1 MLLDEMAGMENTTG
15 SVLKTA
21 RKQKGLVL
29 RQVAQHV
36 GVSPQAVGNWET
48 DANDITMENLR
59 KVSALLG
66 IDAEAANRGQL
77 IYLGDEE
84 LSEATRITS
93 PTRVPALGPKDVEL
107 LGVTVG
113 GDDADFTFNGEVI
126 DYVRRPPGI
135 ATTQGVFANQVIGTS
150 MIPRFEPGEV
160 IYAGGKQPVNGEYV
174 IIELFPEG
182 SEKNGKCFIKRLVS
196 RKPREIVCEQFNP
209 PKQLTFD
216 PYAIKKMSRVI
227 PWQELLGY

>member
-1 MLLDEMAGMENTTG
+1 MLDEIAAMDNTTG
-15 SVLKTA
+15 SVLKLA
-21 RKQKGLVL
+21 RKQRGLVL

-36 GVSPQAVGNWET
+36 GVSTQAVGNWEAG
-48 DANDITMENLR
+48 ANDVSMDNLR
-59 KVSALLG
+59 KVAGLLG
-66 IDAEAANRGQL
+66 IDAEAASRGQL
-77 IYLGDEE
+77 VYTSDDD

-93 PTRVPALGPKDVEL
+93 PMRVPALGPKDVEL

-135 ATTQGVFANQVIGTS
+135 ATTQGVFANQVIGSS

-182 SEKNGKCFIKRLVS
+182 QEKNGKCFIKKLVA
-196 RKPREIVCEQFNP
+196 RKPNEIVCEQFNP
-209 PKQLTFD
+209 PKTLTFD

>member
-1 MLLDEMAGMENTTG
+1 MENTTG
-15 SVLKTA
+15 SVLRTA

-29 RQVAQHV
+29 RQVGEHLGISA
-36 GVSPQAVGNWET
+36 QAVGNWENNV
-48 DANDITMENLR
+48 NDITMDNLR

-77 IYLGDEE
+77 VYVVDGE
-84 LSEATRITS
+84 LSEATRISS
-93 PTRVPALGPKDVEL
+93 PTRTPALGPKDVEL
-107 LGVTVG
+107 LGVSVG

-126 DYVRRPPGI
+126 DYLRRPPGI

-150 MIPRFEPGEV
+150 MVPRFEPGEV
-160 IYAGGKQPVNGEYV
+160 IYAGGRQPVNGEYV

-182 SEKNGKCFIKRLVS
+182 EEKNGKCFIKKLVS
-196 RKPREIVCEQFNP
+196 RKPNEIVCEQFNP
-209 PKQLTFD
+209 PRTLTFD

-227 PWQELLGY
+227 PWRELLGY